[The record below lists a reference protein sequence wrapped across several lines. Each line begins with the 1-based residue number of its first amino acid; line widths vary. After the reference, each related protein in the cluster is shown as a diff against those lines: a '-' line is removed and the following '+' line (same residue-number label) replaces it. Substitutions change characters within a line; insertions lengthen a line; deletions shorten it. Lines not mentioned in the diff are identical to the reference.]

1 MTRARL
7 LLADD
12 HPVMLEGL
20 RSLLARRYDVVGTVS
35 DGQALVKAAKLDAPD
50 VVVTDVSMPGG
61 DGLEA
66 ARQILQIVPPPRVV
80 LLTANESSAL
90 AATALRMG
98 VSGFVLKTDTATDLV
113 AAIDA
118 ALLGHTHLSQALV
131 GGTLSRLAGEA
142 RGEGST
148 ELTLRQVEVLRLLGQ
163 GKTMKEVGA
172 ALSISPRTV
181 AFHKYRI
188 MEVLG
193 IRTNAELLRHAIAK
207 GLTTSGANPHSP
219 SQSAAASR
227 VVGGTIEPLQSPHAP
242 ERRRPAERV
251 GQR

>member
-1 MTRARL
+1 MTRARI

-12 HPVMLEGL
+12 HVVMLEGL
-20 RSLLARRYDVVGTVS
+20 RSLLARHYDVVGTVT
-35 DGQALVKAAKLDAPD
+35 DGQALVQAVKREAPD

-66 ARQILQIVPPPRVV
+66 ARRILELAPRTRVV
-80 LLTANESSAL
+80 LLTMNESSAL

-98 VSGFVLKTDTATDLV
+98 VSGFVLKTDAATDLV

-131 GGTLSRLAGEA
+131 GGTVSRLASEN
-142 RGEGST
+142 RGEGSMS
-148 ELTLRQVEVLRLLGQ
+148 LTPRQVEVLRLLGQ
-163 GKTMKEVGA
+163 GKTMKEVAVTLGV
-172 ALSISPRTV
+172 SPRTV

-193 IRTNAELLRHAIAK
+193 ISTNAELVQHAVAE
-207 GLTTSGANPHSP
+207 GLTTS
-219 SQSAAASR
+219 
-227 VVGGTIEPLQSPHAP
+227 
-242 ERRRPAERV
+242 
-251 GQR
+251 

>member
-1 MTRARL
+1 MTRARI

-12 HPVMLEGL
+12 HVVMLEGL
-20 RSLLARRYDVVGTVS
+20 RSLLARHYDVVGTVR
-35 DGQALVKAAKLDAPD
+35 DGQALVQAVEREAPD

-66 ARQILQIVPPPRVV
+66 ARRILELAPRTRVV
-80 LLTANESSAL
+80 LLTMNESSAL

-98 VSGFVLKTDTATDLV
+98 VSGFVLKTDAATDLV

-131 GGTLSRLAGEA
+131 GGTVSRLASET
-142 RGEGST
+142 RGEGSMS
-148 ELTLRQVEVLRLLGQ
+148 LTPRQVEVLRLLGQ
-163 GKTMKEVGA
+163 GKTMKEVAVTLGV
-172 ALSISPRTV
+172 SPRTV

-193 IRTNAELLRHAIAK
+193 ITTNAELIQHAVAE
-207 GLTTSGANPHSP
+207 GLTNS
-219 SQSAAASR
+219 
-227 VVGGTIEPLQSPHAP
+227 
-242 ERRRPAERV
+242 
-251 GQR
+251 